1 MRKFPIYYCKCCKGC
16 KRRDKEMKSLFN
28 DDYLVN
34 CTDINGI
41 GITTIIPNVF
51 YIINW
56 CKLYIDGED
65 KDGKIYL

>member
-1 MRKFPIYYCKCCKGC
+1 
-16 KRRDKEMKSLFN
+16 MKSLFD
-28 DDYLVN
+28 DDYLTN
-34 CTDINGI
+34 CADINGI